1 MTNEKTVTLQSGSKM
16 PLTGL
21 GLWKVPRDVAADQVH
36 AAIAAGYR
44 LLDGAADYANERECG
59 AGVARAIQ
67 QGLVTRE
74 ELFIVSKLWNT
85 NHAAK
90 HVEPACRKSLADWG
104 LDYFDLYLIHMPI
117 PLAYVDPT
125 VREHPGWTNEKG
137 ETETER
143 SPIHLTWGA
152 METCHAKGL
161 ARNIGVSNFC
171 SALIVDLMCY
181 ANVHP
186 QVLQI
191 EMHPY
196 FVQQGMIDVC
206 KVYGIHLMAYSSFGP
221 ASWVELDH
229 PATKALP
236 SLLTLEAITAMAKIH
251 NATPAQVLLRWATQR
266 GITVIPKSS
275 NPARLKEN
283 LANTDLTLSNDEMNT
298 ISGLDK
304 NFRIAA
310 GGDPRIN
317 IWA

>member
-1 MTNEKTVTLQSGSKM
+1 
-16 PLTGL
+16 
-21 GLWKVPRDVAADQVH
+21 
-36 AAIAAGYR
+36 
-44 LLDGAADYANERECG
+44 
-59 AGVARAIQ
+59 
-67 QGLVTRE
+67 
-74 ELFIVSKLWNT
+74 VSKLWNT

-90 HVEPACRKSLADWG
+90 HVEPACRKSLADWA

-117 PLAYVDPT
+117 PLAYVDPK
-125 VREHPGWTNEKG
+125 VREHPGWTSTGDDSG
-137 ETETER
+137 EIQTER

-152 METCHAKGL
+152 MEGCHTKGL

-206 KVYGIHLMAYSSFGP
+206 KAYGIHLMAYSSFGP
-221 ASWVELDH
+221 ASWVELNH
-229 PATKALP
+229 PATKTLP
-236 SLLTLEAITAMAKIH
+236 SLLTLDTITAIAAQH
-251 NATPAQVLLRWATQR
+251 AATPAQVLLRWATQR

-275 NPARLKEN
+275 NPTRLREN
-283 LANTDLTLSNDEMNT
+283 LENTGVTLSEAEIAS
-298 ISGLDK
+298 ISALDK
-304 NFRIAA
+304 KFRIAA